1 MKFRLILHPR
11 MEGRLDMAID
21 EALAEAVGRG
31 ESPPVFRLY
40 GFSPATLSLGR
51 FQKINGC
58 WEPGLLQAD
67 GRDPPH
73 GAPQVLRDG
82 RLALCGQG
90 TPDRLPG
97 TGA

>member
-1 MKFRLILHPR
+1 

-21 EALAEAVGRG
+21 EALSEAVGRG

-58 WEPGLLQAD
+58 SG
-67 GRDPPH
+67 
-73 GAPQVLRDG
+73 VS
-82 RLALCGQG
+82 
-90 TPDRLPG
+90 
-97 TGA
+97 